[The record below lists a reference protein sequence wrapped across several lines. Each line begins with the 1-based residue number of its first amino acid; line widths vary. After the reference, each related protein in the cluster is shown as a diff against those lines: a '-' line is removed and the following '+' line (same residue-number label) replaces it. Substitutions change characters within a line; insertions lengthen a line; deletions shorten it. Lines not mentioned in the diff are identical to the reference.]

1 MAINVYI
8 QLDSTKAFGPG
19 PYNIYYRDLNN
30 NLVFIEGPL
39 TTSELIAGQN
49 YSIPNNVQVI
59 SLKSINP
66 ACNGFIKDVAISSFP
81 SPTPTPTVTP
91 SITITPTVTP
101 SITITPTPTLTPTPF
116 LSPQATPTV
125 TPSITV
131 SPTVTPSITVSPT
144 VTPSITVSPTVT
156 PTITPSITPSITVS
170 PSPTPTPSITPSP
183 SLPQVSVTVNLT
195 IDSGNT
201 GYTQIYNNNTSTL
214 LHSMNTNGSTYTFS
228 LTSGISYRVETVI
241 QSRIFSTNVAQI
253 NNYINGIADVGSPYI
268 SSILNTPAII
278 VPTAVSSGN
287 SYTVNTFVGA
297 QRPI

>member
-81 SPTPTPTVTP
+81 SPTPTPTITP
-91 SITITPTVTP
+91 SITITPTITP
-101 SITITPTPTLTPTPF
+101 SITITPTITPTR
-116 LSPQATPTV
+116 
-125 TPSITV
+125 
-131 SPTVTPSITVSPT
+131 
-144 VTPSITVSPTVT
+144 
-156 PTITPSITPSITVS
+156 TPSITPSITIS
-170 PSPTPTPSITPSP
+170 PSPPPTPTITPSP

-241 QSRIFSTNVAQI
+241 QSRIFLTNVAQI
-253 NNYINGIADVGSPYI
+253 NNYENGIADAGSPYLNFN
-268 SSILNTPAII
+268 LNTPAII
-278 VPTAVSSGN
+278 IPTTVISGN

>member
-81 SPTPTPTVTP
+81 SPTPTPTITP
-91 SITITPTVTP
+91 SINITPTITP

-125 TPSITV
+125 TPSITIT
-131 SPTVTPSITVSPT
+131 PTVTPSIT
-144 VTPSITVSPTVT
+144 IT
-156 PTITPSITPSITVS
+156 PTITPTRTPSITPSITIS
-170 PSPTPTPSITPSP
+170 PSPPPTPTITPSP
-183 SLPQVSVTVNLT
+183 SLPQVSVTVNLI

>member
-91 SITITPTVTP
+91 SITATPTVTP

-125 TPSITV
+125 TPSITIT
-131 SPTVTPSITVSPT
+131 PTVTPSIT
-144 VTPSITVSPTVT
+144 IT
-156 PTITPSITPSITVS
+156 PTITPTRTPSITPSITIS
-170 PSPTPTPSITPSP
+170 PSPPPTPTITPSP
-183 SLPQVSVTVNLT
+183 SLPQVSVTVNLI

>member
-30 NLVFIEGPL
+30 NLVFLEGPL

-49 YSIPNNVQVI
+49 YSVPNTVQVI

-81 SPTPTPTVTP
+81 SPTPTPTITP
-91 SITITPTVTP
+91 SITITPTITP
-101 SITITPTPTLTPTPF
+101 SITITPTPTPF
-116 LSPQATPTV
+116 LSPQATPTI

-131 SPTVTPSITVSPT
+131 SPSITPSIAVSPT
-144 VTPSITVSPTVT
+144 R
-156 PTITPSITPSITVS
+156 TPSITPSITVS

-241 QSRIFSTNVAQI
+241 QSRIFLTNVAQI

>member
-1 MAINVYI
+1 LAINVYI

-30 NLVFIEGPL
+30 NLVFLEGPL

-49 YSIPNNVQVI
+49 YSVPNNVQVI

-66 ACNGFIKDVAISSFP
+66 ACNEFIKDVTISSFP
-81 SPTPTPTVTP
+81 SPTPTTTP
-91 SITITPTVTP
+91 
-101 SITITPTPTLTPTPF
+101 
-116 LSPQATPTV
+116 
-125 TPSITV
+125 
-131 SPTVTPSITVSPT
+131 
-144 VTPSITVSPTVT
+144 T
-156 PTITPSITPSITVS
+156 PTITPLISPTITPTRTPSITL
-170 PSPTPTPSITPSP
+170 TPSITPTSTPTPTITPTITPTP

-253 NNYINGIADVGSPYI
+253 NNYVNGIADAGSPYL

-278 VPTAVSSGN
+278 VPTVLTSGN

-297 QRPI
+297 QRSV

>member
-30 NLVFIEGPL
+30 NLVFLEGPL

-49 YSIPNNVQVI
+49 YSVPNNVQVI

-66 ACNGFIKDVAISSFP
+66 ACNEFIKDVTISSFP
-81 SPTPTPTVTP
+81 SPTPTTTP
-91 SITITPTVTP
+91 
-101 SITITPTPTLTPTPF
+101 
-116 LSPQATPTV
+116 
-125 TPSITV
+125 
-131 SPTVTPSITVSPT
+131 
-144 VTPSITVSPTVT
+144 T
-156 PTITPSITPSITVS
+156 PTITPLISPTITPTRTPSITL
-170 PSPTPTPSITPSP
+170 TPSITPTSTPTPTITPTITPTP

-253 NNYINGIADVGSPYI
+253 NNYVNGIADAGSPYL

-278 VPTAVSSGN
+278 VPTVLTSGN

-297 QRPI
+297 QRPV

>member
-1 MAINVYI
+1 LAINVYI

-30 NLVFIEGPL
+30 NLVFLEGPL

-49 YSIPNNVQVI
+49 YSVPNNVQVI

-66 ACNGFIKDVAISSFP
+66 ACNEFIKDVTISSFP
-81 SPTPTPTVTP
+81 SPTPTTTP
-91 SITITPTVTP
+91 
-101 SITITPTPTLTPTPF
+101 
-116 LSPQATPTV
+116 
-125 TPSITV
+125 
-131 SPTVTPSITVSPT
+131 
-144 VTPSITVSPTVT
+144 T
-156 PTITPSITPSITVS
+156 PTITPLISPTITPTRTPSITL
-170 PSPTPTPSITPSP
+170 TPSITPTSTPTPTITPTITPTP

-253 NNYINGIADVGSPYI
+253 NNYVNGIADAGSPYL

-278 VPTAVSSGN
+278 VPTVLTSGN

-297 QRPI
+297 QRPV

>member
-30 NLVFIEGPL
+30 NLVFLEGPL
-39 TTSELIAGQN
+39 TTSELIVGQN

-91 SITITPTVTP
+91 SITATPTVTP

-125 TPSITV
+125 TPSITIT
-131 SPTVTPSITVSPT
+131 PTVTPSIT
-144 VTPSITVSPTVT
+144 IT
-156 PTITPSITPSITVS
+156 PTITPTRTPSITPSITIS
-170 PSPTPTPSITPSP
+170 PSPPPTPTITPSP
-183 SLPQVSVTVNLT
+183 SLPQVSVTVNLI

>member
-81 SPTPTPTVTP
+81 SPTPTPTITP
-91 SITITPTVTP
+91 SITITPTITP
-101 SITITPTPTLTPTPF
+101 SITITPTPTPF

-241 QSRIFSTNVAQI
+241 QSRIFLTNVAQI
-253 NNYINGIADVGSPYI
+253 NNYENGIADAGSPYLNFN
-268 SSILNTPAII
+268 LNTPAII
-278 VPTAVSSGN
+278 IPTTVISGN

>member
-125 TPSITV
+125 TPSITIT
-131 SPTVTPSITVSPT
+131 PTVTPSIT
-144 VTPSITVSPTVT
+144 IT
-156 PTITPSITPSITVS
+156 PTISPTRTPSITPSITIS
-170 PSPTPTPSITPSP
+170 PSPPPTPTITPSP
-183 SLPQVSVTVNLT
+183 SLPQVSVTVNLY

>member
-81 SPTPTPTVTP
+81 SPTPPPTVTP
-91 SITITPTVTP
+91 SITATPTVTP

-125 TPSITV
+125 TPSITIT
-131 SPTVTPSITVSPT
+131 PTVTPSIT
-144 VTPSITVSPTVT
+144 IT
-156 PTITPSITPSITVS
+156 PTITPTRTPSITPSITIS
-170 PSPTPTPSITPSP
+170 PSPPPTPTITPSP
-183 SLPQVSVTVNLT
+183 SLPQVSVTVNLI

>member
-91 SITITPTVTP
+91 SITATPTVTP

-125 TPSITV
+125 TPSITIT
-131 SPTVTPSITVSPT
+131 PTVTPSIT
-144 VTPSITVSPTVT
+144 IT
-156 PTITPSITPSITVS
+156 PTITPTRTPSITPSITIS
-170 PSPTPTPSITPSP
+170 PSPPPTPTITPSP

>member
-30 NLVFIEGPL
+30 NLVFLEGPL

-49 YSIPNNVQVI
+49 YSVPNTVQVI

-66 ACNGFIKDVAISSFP
+66 ACNGFIKDVIVQAFP
-81 SPTPTPTVTP
+81 SPTPTATPSPTVTP
-91 SITITPTVTP
+91 LLSPTITPTRTPSVTLTP
-101 SITITPTPTLTPTPF
+101 SITPIFTPTPTLTPTI
-116 LSPQATPTV
+116 TPT
-125 TPSITV
+125 
-131 SPTVTPSITVSPT
+131 
-144 VTPSITVSPTVT
+144 
-156 PTITPSITPSITVS
+156 
-170 PSPTPTPSITPSP
+170 P
-183 SLPQVSVTVNLT
+183 SLPQVYVTVNLT

-201 GYTQIYNNNTSTL
+201 GYTQIYNHNTGNL
-214 LHSMNTNGSTYTFS
+214 LYSMNTNGSTYTFS

-253 NNYINGIADVGSPYI
+253 NNYVNGIADVGSPYI

-297 QRPI
+297 QRPV

>member
-30 NLVFIEGPL
+30 NLVFLEGPL
-39 TTSELIAGQN
+39 TTSELIVGQN

-125 TPSITV
+125 TPSITIT
-131 SPTVTPSITVSPT
+131 PTVTPSIT
-144 VTPSITVSPTVT
+144 IT
-156 PTITPSITPSITVS
+156 PTITPTRTPSITPSITIS
-170 PSPTPTPSITPSP
+170 PSPPPTPTITPSP

-253 NNYINGIADVGSPYI
+253 NNYINGIADAGSPYLNF
-268 SSILNTPAII
+268 SLNTPAQT

>member
-125 TPSITV
+125 TPSITIT
-131 SPTVTPSITVSPT
+131 PTVTPSIT
-144 VTPSITVSPTVT
+144 IT
-156 PTITPSITPSITVS
+156 PTITPTRTPSITPSITIS
-170 PSPTPTPSITPSP
+170 PSPPPTPTITPSP
-183 SLPQVSVTVNLT
+183 SLPQVSVTVNLI

-241 QSRIFSTNVAQI
+241 QSRIFLTNVAQI
-253 NNYINGIADVGSPYI
+253 NNYENGIADAGSPYLNFN
-268 SSILNTPAII
+268 LNTPAII
-278 VPTAVSSGN
+278 IPTTVISGN

>member
-1 MAINVYI
+1 LAINVYI

-19 PYNIYYRDLNN
+19 PYNIYYRGLNN
-30 NLVFIEGPL
+30 NLVFLEGPL

-49 YSIPNNVQVI
+49 YSIPDNIQVI

-81 SPTPTPTVTP
+81 SPTPTPTITP

-144 VTPSITVSPTVT
+144 VTPTR
-156 PTITPSITPSITVS
+156 TPSITPSIAL
-170 PSPTPTPSITPSP
+170 SPTPTLTPTITPTP
-183 SLPQVSVTVNLT
+183 SKPQISVTVNLT

-201 GYTQIYNNNTSTL
+201 GYTQIYNNNTGNL
-214 LHSMNTNGSTYTFS
+214 LFSMNTNGSTYTFS

-253 NNYINGIADVGSPYI
+253 NNYVNGIADAGSPYI

-278 VPTAVSSGN
+278 APTQVNSGD

-297 QRPI
+297 QRPV

>member
-19 PYNIYYRDLNN
+19 PYNIYYRGLNN
-30 NLVFIEGPL
+30 NLVFLEGPL

-49 YSIPNNVQVI
+49 YSIPDNIQVI

-81 SPTPTPTVTP
+81 SPTPTPTITP

-144 VTPSITVSPTVT
+144 VTPTR
-156 PTITPSITPSITVS
+156 TPSITPSIAL
-170 PSPTPTPSITPSP
+170 SPTPTLTPTITPTP

-201 GYTQIYNNNTSTL
+201 GYTQIYNNNTGNL
-214 LHSMNTNGSTYTFS
+214 LFSMNTNGSTYTFS
-228 LTSGISYRVETVI
+228 LASGISYRVETVI

-253 NNYINGIADVGSPYI
+253 NNYVNGIADAGSPYLNFN
-268 SSILNTPAII
+268 LNTPAII
-278 VPTAVSSGN
+278 APTAVSFGN